1 MVRADDKGPDRP
13 RYPHRLVEPSPT
25 VRTRADMQYPA
36 PQPQSDAR
44 VDAEVDGPVDAVV
57 DAVVHPERIGPYAV
71 RSLIGEGGFGYVY
84 LAEQSRP
91 VRRLVAVKVLK
102 PGIDSPRVVARFQ
115 AEQQALALMEHP
127 NVAHVYDAGV
137 TELGRPYF
145 VMEYIDGPSII
156 EYCNRARMT
165 VGDRIRMFIAVC
177 DGVQHAHA
185 RGIVHR
191 DIKPKNIVVSTASLP
206 TPKVIDFGVA
216 KAIDEAIDM
225 PDMTQLGHLVGTATY
240 ASPEQLMGV
249 VDGIDARTDVYSLG
263 VVLTELLSGG
273 LPLDLRGLRGAL
285 LTVTAMH
292 ADPMLPS
299 ALPDTMPPERRKAV
313 AAERG
318 TNPEALR
325 RALRGDIDSIVRK
338 ALEKDPSDRYASASE
353 LSADLVRAL
362 HHQPIR
368 ARPAGLRYRAAK
380 FARRRTQALV
390 LGGIAAVLLLA
401 AGGYAVVRG
410 VDASRARGESYAALK
425 QRADAQEAA
434 VDMLELL
441 VGLLR
446 DEQAEGAAGTRR
458 MDLRTRLE
466 QISTSGT
473 QLAIAPRLE
482 ADLRLHLGR
491 AFLSLRDFARA
502 EAEAARCIELAVQD
516 GVSDPFTDVRGR
528 LLLAAVQRESGDLGR
543 SRSTLQSLE
552 DRVQFLEDSAA
563 ERAYDTVELASLHA
577 KLALERGLTDLAFGD
592 ADTSVADFNEAI
604 DRSPPRSIGHVATVN
619 AARTGKIDALL
630 ALGRARD
637 AELLAH
643 ELLATQTEVL
653 PAGHRWISATRSALG
668 EALYLQGRPAEAEP
682 LIASSHALLTAS
694 LSTESSLVRA
704 SRRRLDELA
713 RRLGRSVQ
721 SNPGIPAITPEVRS
735 ADTVAPK

>member
-1 MVRADDKGPDRP
+1 
-13 RYPHRLVEPSPT
+13 
-25 VRTRADMQYPA
+25 MQDPA
-36 PQPQSDAR
+36 PHPAAPTHPEAPTQ
-44 VDAEVDGPVDAVV
+44 GDAVE
-57 DAVVHPERIGPYAV
+57 HPRTIGPYAV

-84 LAEQSRP
+84 LAEQSKP

-102 PGIDSPRVVARFQ
+102 PGIDSPRVIARFQ

-137 TELGRPYF
+137 TESGRPYF
-145 VMEYIDGPSII
+145 VMEYIDGPSIVD
-156 EYCNRARMT
+156 YCNRARMT
-165 VGDRIRMFIAVC
+165 VADRIRMFIAVC

-191 DIKPKNIVVSTASLP
+191 DIKPKNIVVSTVSMP

-225 PDMTQLGHLVGTATY
+225 PDITQLGHLVGTATY

-299 ALPDTMPPERRKAV
+299 ALPDTMPPERRKSV
-313 AAERG
+313 AADRG
-318 TNPEALR
+318 TTPDALR
-325 RALRGDIDSIVRK
+325 RMLRGDIDSIVRK
-338 ALEKDPSDRYASASE
+338 ALEKEPADRYASAAE

-368 ARPAGLRYRAAK
+368 ARPAGLRYRAMK

-390 LGGIAAVLLLA
+390 AGAVAGVLLLG
-401 AGGYAVVRG
+401 AGAYAIVRG
-410 VDASRARGESYAALK
+410 IDASRARGESYAALK
-425 QRADAQEAA
+425 ERADAQEAA

-446 DEQAEGAAGTRR
+446 DEQSEGAPGTRR

-466 QISTSGT
+466 QISSGGS
-473 QLAIAPRLE
+473 QLTLAPKLE

-491 AFLSLRDFARA
+491 AFLSLRDFKRA
-502 EAEAARCIELAVQD
+502 EAESARCIELAALDAVA
-516 GVSDPFTDVRGR
+516 DPLIDVRGR
-528 LLLAAVQRESGDLGR
+528 LLLAAIQRESGDLGR
-543 SRSTLQSLE
+543 SRETLQALE
-552 DRVQFLEDSAA
+552 DRVQFLEDSAR
-563 ERAYDTVELASLHA
+563 ERSYDTIELASLHA
-577 KLALERGLTDLAFGD
+577 KLALEHGLTDLAFGE
-592 ADTSVADFNEAI
+592 ADKSVADFNESI
-604 DRSPPRSIGHVATVN
+604 NRSPPRSIGHVATVN

-643 ELLATQTEVL
+643 ELLAAQTEAL
-653 PAGHRWISATRSALG
+653 PAGHRWINATRSALG
-668 EALYLQGRPAEAEP
+668 EALYLQGRTAEAEP
-682 LIASSHALLTAS
+682 LIASSHALLSAS
-694 LSTESSLVRA
+694 LSAESSLVRA
-704 SRRRLDELA
+704 SGRRVDELA
-713 RRLGRSVQ
+713 RRLGRAVQ
-721 SNPGIPAITPEVRS
+721 TSPDIPAMTPERRS
-735 ADTVAPK
+735 ADTTAAP